1 MIALLNGVLFAYALT
16 SVVEL
21 KQEMKLM
28 THTIDQDTAGHG
40 NSARKARDMYLADT
54 HTQDA

>member
-21 KQEMKLM
+21 KQVMKLM
-28 THTIDQDTAGHG
+28 TDTIDQDTAGHDS
-40 NSARKARDMYLADT
+40 SARKARDMYLADT
-54 HTQDA
+54 HTQDT